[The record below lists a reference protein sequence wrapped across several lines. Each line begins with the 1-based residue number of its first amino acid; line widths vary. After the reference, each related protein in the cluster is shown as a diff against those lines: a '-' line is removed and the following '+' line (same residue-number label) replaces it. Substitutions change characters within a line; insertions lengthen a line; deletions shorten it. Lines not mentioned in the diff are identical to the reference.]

1 MLGRDRD
8 RFVEIAGEDQVVA
21 AEELAGFGERAVGDE
36 ASPFA
41 DADAG
46 GGRDGMQRR
55 RADVLAAGVELV
67 CEFRRFLLS
76 GSQGGG
82 AGFVPGL
89 LVVVAEEHVARSG
102 SFRLGRRGP
111 KLSGGRPRDGSP
123 VGLQRSLSSRRGDD
137 WQRRWRRRGSVR
149 R

>member
-1 MLGRDRD
+1 MVPRESSVGVLLRHSIEFDECPYCDRADSGSGMLGRDRD

-76 GSQGGG
+76 GSRTRICE
-82 AGFVPGL
+82 AWEIP
-89 LVVVAEEHVARSG
+89 ARSLWVEWVAKIIDSSG
-102 SFRLGRRGP
+102 CGR
-111 KLSGGRPRDGSP
+111 SRPIACM
-123 VGLQRSLSSRRGDD
+123 SL
-137 WQRRWRRRGSVR
+137 
-149 R
+149 